1 MLKTSW
7 EKEKVTLQA
16 MKDEAE
22 RKSNELNEQVCCV
35 CLIGYSFFYLI
46 AILVGLCVL
55 LVYTIYYC
63 YLFTN
68 CN

>member
-22 RKSNELNEQVCCV
+22 RKSNELNEQVCRV
-35 CLIGYSFFYLI
+35 CPIGYSFFYLI
-46 AILVGLCVL
+46 DILVGLCVL
-55 LVYTIYYC
+55 LVYTIYYY